1 MCVDAFK
8 KAYAMFVAR
17 WGRRLPSVEQY
28 FPELSGDLG
37 VTEDDIRN
45 EPSIYR
51 KLFSDDCRGLIEEFY
66 RSAILKM
73 RGTSYEDAADI
84 LEALAFIQEVTAI
97 ALWRF
102 DCPMSRVLK
111 EFARDFDRLDVP
123 EERYRLYQS
132 AQT

>member
-1 MCVDAFK
+1 
-8 KAYAMFVAR
+8 
-17 WGRRLPSVEQY
+17 
-28 FPELSGDLG
+28 
-37 VTEDDIRN
+37 
-45 EPSIYR
+45 
-51 KLFSDDCRGLIEEFY
+51 
-66 RSAILKM
+66 M